1 MSRKKLLHNLEFMFA
16 LFSACGMTVK
26 PICLKAFLL
35 MLVLKREVSGRKPTP
50 VNLEELCSVDLK
62 NRTTLEDVCKILS
75 ISKSKLLKHIRQGEV
90 KRHTNSI
97 KPHLTDAN
105 KKARLQWCVD
115 MLEHESLQGSQR
127 FKRLFDHIFINEKWV
142 FLY

>member
-1 MSRKKLLHNLEFMFA
+1 MCAKTLGIRK
-16 LFSACGMTVK
+16 T
-26 PICLKAFLL
+26 
-35 MLVLKREVSGRKPTP
+35 
-50 VNLEELCSVDLK
+50 
-62 NRTTLEDVCKILS
+62 
-75 ISKSKLLKHIRQGEV
+75 KLLKHIWQRDV

-97 KPHLTDAN
+97 IPHLIDAN

-127 FKRLFDHIFINEKWV
+127 FKSLFDHIFINEKWV